1 MLNNEKMIH
10 PIGNLPKRIFRFAAA
25 LAIIVLLSAPQIHA
39 QTDEQREAIQK
50 FGTALQIINFAY
62 VDSVDSPELV
72 ASAIKQMLKEL
83 DPHSAYISKEDVER
97 VNEPLEGSFEGIGV
111 TFQIFNDT
119 ILVVSPVP
127 GGPSDKLGIIAGDK
141 IVKIDGVSAVG
152 EKIDNEYV
160 MERLRGKKGTTVSV
174 AVKRNGKKALID
186 FDIVRDKIPLNSID
200 ATYMA
205 APGIGYIKLTRFSKT
220 SMDEFHESV
229 RELQQE
235 GMKDLILDLRSNSGG
250 YLNTAVELSDE
261 FLPDDRLIVYTEGLR
276 NPRENFYATSTGT
289 FDNEGR
295 VIVLINEASAS
306 ASEIVSGAIQDWD
319 RGLVVGRRSFGK
331 GLVQRPFRLPDGAL
345 IRLTTARYHTP
356 TGRCIQKPYD
366 EGVDEYFK
374 DFKNRLEHGELV
386 SADSIHFPDSLQYLT
401 PAGRTVYGGGG
412 IMPDIFIAIDSTR
425 FSDYYTDLVRKGV
438 FNDYTMSY
446 LDKNRAEI
454 LVKYPTLDA
463 YKAGFVVD
471 EQMYSDF
478 KAKAADLKV
487 VRDAGEKYYYPDS
500 DLKLQIKALLARN
513 LWDAEAY
520 FVVIN
525 AIDTELSTA
534 VELLQN
540 EKQFSEL
547 QGK

>member
-1 MLNNEKMIH
+1 MIH
-10 PIGNLPKRIFRFAAA
+10 PFRHFPTKIFRFVTVAA
-25 LAIIVLLSAPQIHA
+25 IFVLLSASPA
-39 QTDEQREAIQK
+39 QAQSDEQREAIQK
-50 FGTALQIINFAY
+50 FGTAMQIINFAY

-127 GGPSDKLGIIAGDK
+127 GGPSDKLGIFGGDK
-141 IVKIDGVSAVG
+141 IVKIDGKSATG
-152 EKIDNEYV
+152 EKINNEYV

-174 AVKRNGKKALID
+174 SIKRAGKNALID

-205 APGIGYIKLTRFSKT
+205 APEIGYIKLTRFSKT
-220 SMDEFHESV
+220 SMDEFRESV
-229 RELQQE
+229 QELRQQ
-235 GMKDLILDLRSNSGG
+235 GMQDLILDLRSNSGG
-250 YLNTAVELSDE
+250 YLNIAVELSDE

-276 NPRENFYATSTGT
+276 NPRENFSSTSTGS
-289 FDNEGR
+289 FDKNGR

-306 ASEIVSGAIQDWD
+306 ASEIVAGAIQDWD
-319 RGLVVGRRSFGK
+319 RGLVLGRRSFGK

-366 EGVDEYFK
+366 EGVEEYFK

-412 IMPDIFIAIDSTR
+412 IMPDIFIPIDSTR
-425 FSDYYTDLVRKGV
+425 FSDYYIDLVRKMV
-438 FNDYTMSY
+438 FNTYTMSY
-446 LDKNRAEI
+446 LDKNRAQI
-454 LVKYPTLDA
+454 LSQYPDVDA
-463 YKAGFVVD
+463 FKNGFVVD
-471 EQMYSDF
+471 DEMYSDF
-478 KAKAADLKV
+478 KAKAAEAKV
-487 VRDAGEKYYYPDS
+487 VRDADEKYYYPDE

-513 LWDAEAY
+513 IWDAEAY

-534 VELLQN
+534 IDLLQN

>member
-1 MLNNEKMIH
+1 MTH
-10 PIGNLPKRIFRFAAA
+10 PFRHLQTKIFRFVTVAVMF
-25 LAIIVLLSAPQIHA
+25 VLLSVPHAQA
-39 QTDEQREAIQK
+39 QTDEQRQAIQK

-62 VDSVDSPELV
+62 VDSVDSPDLV

-127 GGPSDKLGIIAGDK
+127 GGPSDKLGIFGGDK

-152 EKIDNEYV
+152 EKINNEYV

-174 AVKRNGKKALID
+174 SVKRAGKKALIV

-200 ATYMA
+200 AAYMA
-205 APGIGYIKLTRFSKT
+205 SPEIGYIKLTRFSKT
-220 SMDEFHESV
+220 SMDEFRESLQEL
-229 RELQQE
+229 REE
-235 GMKDLILDLRSNSGG
+235 GMQDLILDLRSNSGG
-250 YLNTAVELSDE
+250 YLNIAVELSDE
-261 FLPDDRLIVYTEGLR
+261 FLPDDKLIVYTEGLR
-276 NPRENFYATSTGT
+276 QPRENFYSTSTGS
-289 FDNEGR
+289 FDKNGR

-319 RGLVVGRRSFGK
+319 RGLVLGRRSFGK

-366 EGVDEYFK
+366 DGVEEYFK

-412 IMPDIFIAIDSTR
+412 IMPDIFIPIDSTR
-425 FSDYYTDLVRKGV
+425 FSDYYIDLVRKQV
-438 FNDYTMSY
+438 FNTYTMSY
-446 LDKNRAEI
+446 LDKNRAQI
-454 LVKYPTLDA
+454 LSQYPDVDA
-463 YKAGFVVD
+463 FKTGFVVD
-471 EQMYSDF
+471 DEMYSDF
-478 KAKAADLKV
+478 KAKAAEAKV
-487 VRDAGEKYYYPDS
+487 VRDADEKYYYPDE

-525 AIDTELSTA
+525 TIDTELSA
-534 VELLQN
+534 AIDLLQN